1 MNEQPTFPHIGRVIG
16 TDPATPLEFWVAVR
30 EGHYLQL
37 DDVLVLER
45 KLPGRNEPVRI
56 FGMVADLRARHEG
69 ARFDSD
75 VFLIEDGV
83 LPAQVTEAAKVLA
96 TRFEPEVYVTPV
108 PGEKVHKARGE
119 DRDQALFFD
128 GMKHRIPVGLS
139 RDGEIVHANLEFL
152 DGTRGAHVNISGIS
166 GVATKTSYAVFLL
179 HSLFTSG
186 RLGAGAHNTKA
197 LIFNVKGEDL
207 LFLDRANRNL
217 DGEQMSRYTALG
229 LPAEPFRSVELWA
242 PPRRGD
248 ASAAPRT
255 GSRSEGVTSFFWTL
269 EEFCRDELLPFLF
282 ADADDERQQ
291 YTIVVHNVTARLRRD
306 ARAAGEG
313 GVRIAGA
320 TCRTFEHL
328 IEVISDQVED
338 EESRGEWAGRS
349 IGSGTINAFV
359 RRLHAARK
367 DAEHLVRGD
376 VPNPAKHRLDF
387 QQQVSVVDIA
397 KLSRRAQRF
406 VVGVVLR
413 KTFQRKEETGS
424 RRPLLFVV
432 LDELNKYAP
441 REGRSPIK
449 EILLDIAER
458 GRSLGVILIGA
469 QQTASEVERRII
481 ANSSLRVV
489 GRLDSAEAARPEYAF
504 LPPAHRQR
512 ATISKPGTMILSQ
525 PELPVP
531 LVLEFPFPAWAT
543 RPDEAAEPG
552 GEGGETGG
560 AGGDGAGGDGA
571 GGDGAGGGGVRG
583 SAGGAGGDPFAG
595 LGGEEWA

>member
-1 MNEQPTFPHIGRVIG
+1 MSEQHTSPPIGRVIG
-16 TDPATPLEFWVAVR
+16 TDPATPLEFWVAVS
-30 EGHYLQL
+30 EGCFLQL

-45 KLPGRNEPVRI
+45 KLPGRSQPVRI
-56 FGMVADLRARHEG
+56 YGMVADLRARHEG

-108 PGEKVHKARGE
+108 PGELVRKATG
-119 DRDQALFFD
+119 DARDQALFFD
-128 GMKHRIPVGLS
+128 GMKRKIPVGLS
-139 RDGEIVHANLEFL
+139 RDGEIVHANIEFL
-152 DGTRGAHVNISGIS
+152 DGTRGAHVNISGVS

-186 RLGAGAHNTKA
+186 QLGGGAHNTKA

-207 LFLDRANRNL
+207 LFLDCANRNL
-217 DGEQMSRYTALG
+217 DGEQQARYTALG
-229 LPAEPFRSVELWA
+229 LPAQPFRSVELWA
-242 PPRRGD
+242 PPRQGD
-248 ASAAPRT
+248 ASAAPHT
-255 GSRSEGVTSFFWTL
+255 QSRADGVTSFFWTL

-291 YTIVVHNVTARLRRD
+291 YTIVVHNVTAKLRREATPVGD
-306 ARAAGEG
+306 G
-313 GVRIAGA
+313 GVRIGSA
-320 TCRTFEHL
+320 TCRTFEQL
-328 IEVISDQVED
+328 IDAISNRVE
-338 EESRGEWAGRS
+338 EEEGDWAGRA
-349 IGSGTINAFV
+349 IGGGTINAFV

-367 DAEHLVRGD
+367 DVRHLVRGD
-376 VPNPAKHRLDF
+376 VPNPGKHRLEF
-387 QQQVSVVDIA
+387 QEQVSVVDIA

-424 RRPLLFVV
+424 SEPLQFVV

-441 REGRSPIK
+441 RDGRSPIK

-489 GRLDSAEAARPEYAF
+489 GRLDSAEAGRPEYAF

-512 ATISKPGTMILSQ
+512 ATISKPGTMIVSQ

-543 RPDEAAEPG
+543 RPDEAEAKSDSTPDA
-552 GEGGETGG
+552 T
-560 AGGDGAGGDGA
+560 
-571 GGDGAGGGGVRG
+571 
-583 SAGGAGGDPFAG
+583 DPFEG
-595 LGGEEWA
+595 LGE

>member
-1 MNEQPTFPHIGRVIG
+1 MNDQPISLPVGRVIG
-16 TDPATPLEFWVAVR
+16 TDPATPLEFWVAVQ
-30 EGHYLQL
+30 EGSFLQL

-45 KLPGRNEPVRI
+45 QLPGEGGSVKI
-56 FGMVADLRARHEG
+56 YGMVADLRARHEG

-96 TRFEPEVYVTPV
+96 TRFEPEVYVSPV
-108 PGEKVHKARGE
+108 PGELVRKARGE
-119 DRDQALFFD
+119 ARDQALFFD
-128 GMKHRIPVGLS
+128 GMKRRIPVGLS
-139 RDGEIVHANLEFL
+139 RDGEIVHANVEFL
-152 DGTRGAHVNISGIS
+152 DGTRGAHVNISGVS

-186 RLGAGAHNTKA
+186 QLGAGAHNTKA

-217 DGEQMSRYTALG
+217 DGEQMARYAALG
-229 LPAEPFRSVELWA
+229 LPARAFRSVELWA
-242 PPRRGD
+242 PPWGGD
-248 ASAAPRT
+248 PSAAPRT
-255 GSRSEGVTSFFWTL
+255 GSRADGVTSFFWTL
-269 EEFCRDELLPFLF
+269 EEFCQDELLPFLF

-291 YTIVVHNVTARLRRD
+291 YTIVVHNVTARLRRH
-306 ARAAGEG
+306 AKSAGEG
-313 GVRIAGA
+313 GVRVGGV
-320 TCRTFEHL
+320 TCRTFEQL
-328 IEVISDQVED
+328 IDVIGDLLED
-338 EESRGEWAGRS
+338 EETRGDWAGRS
-349 IGSGTINAFV
+349 IGGGTINAFV

-367 DAEHLVRGD
+367 DVEHLVRGD
-376 VPNPAKHRLDF
+376 VPNPGKHRLDF
-387 QQQVSVVDIA
+387 QEQLAVVDIA

-413 KTFQRKEETGS
+413 RTFQKKETGS
-424 RRPLLFVV
+424 RTPLLFVV

-449 EILLDIAER
+449 DILLDIAER

-489 GRLDSAEAARPEYAF
+489 GRLDSAEAGRPEYAF

-543 RPDEAAEPG
+543 RPDEAEAPSAG
-552 GEGGETGG
+552 DGVGDGG
-560 AGGDGAGGDGA
+560 AA
-571 GGDGAGGGGVRG
+571 
-583 SAGGAGGDPFAG
+583 GDPFAG
-595 LGGEEWA
+595 LGGEEWG

>member
-1 MNEQPTFPHIGRVIG
+1 MSEHSTSPPIGRVIG
-16 TDPATPLEFWVAVR
+16 TDPATPLEFWVAVS
-30 EGHYLQL
+30 EGCFLQL

-45 KLPGRNEPVRI
+45 RLPGRHEPVRI
-56 FGMVADLRARHEG
+56 YGMVADLRARHEG

-83 LPAQVTEAAKVLA
+83 LPAQVTEAARVLA
-96 TRFEPEVYVTPV
+96 TRFEPEVFVAPV
-108 PGEKVHKARGE
+108 PGEVVRKATGE
-119 DRDQALFFD
+119 ARDQALFFD
-128 GMKHRIPVGLS
+128 GMKRRVPVGLS
-139 RDGEIVHANLEFL
+139 RDGEIVHANIEFI

-186 RLGAGAHNTKA
+186 QLGEAAVNTKA

-207 LFLDRANRNL
+207 LFLDRANCNL
-217 DGEQMSRYTALG
+217 DGEQQARYTALG
-229 LPAEPFRSVELWA
+229 LPAQPFTSVELWA
-242 PPRRGD
+242 PPRPGD
-248 ASAAPRT
+248 PSAAPRT
-255 GSRSEGVTSFFWTL
+255 GSRSDGVTSFFWTL

-291 YTIVVHNVTARLRRD
+291 YTIVVHNVTAKLRRE
-306 ARAAGEG
+306 ARPVGDG
-313 GVRIAGA
+313 GVRIGGT
-320 TCRTFEHL
+320 TCRTFEQL
-328 IEVISDQVED
+328 IEAISDRVEG
-338 EESRGEWAGRS
+338 EEGDWAGRA
-349 IGSGTINAFV
+349 IGGGTINAFV

-367 DAEHLVRGD
+367 DVQHLVRGD

-387 QQQVSVVDIA
+387 QEQLAVVDIA

-413 KTFQRKEETGS
+413 RTFQYKENTGS
-424 RRPLLFVV
+424 REPLLFVV

-489 GRLDSAEAARPEYAF
+489 GRLDSAEAGRPEYAF

-543 RPDEAAEPG
+543 RPDEAAGTES
-552 GEGGETGG
+552 
-560 AGGDGAGGDGA
+560 AGDGNGPDGDGS
-571 GGDGAGGGGVRG
+571 G
-583 SAGGAGGDPFAG
+583 SSVADLFEG
-595 LGGEEWA
+595 LGE